1 MEIKQGDWVKMKSDN
16 CLTWTY
22 DIETDSLFIYRNEK
36 YDYETRL
43 ELNVDVIL
51 DLDDKGMPSAF
62 EFFQTF

>member
-1 MEIKQGDWVKMKSDN
+1 MMEIKQGCWVKMKADN

-36 YDYETRL
+36 YDYGTSL

-51 DLDDKGMPSAF
+51 DWMIRECLPLLNS
-62 EFFQTF
+62 

>member
-1 MEIKQGDWVKMKSDN
+1 MKADN

-36 YDYETRL
+36 YDYETSL

-51 DLDDKGMPSAF
+51 DWMIRECLPLLNS
-62 EFFQTF
+62 